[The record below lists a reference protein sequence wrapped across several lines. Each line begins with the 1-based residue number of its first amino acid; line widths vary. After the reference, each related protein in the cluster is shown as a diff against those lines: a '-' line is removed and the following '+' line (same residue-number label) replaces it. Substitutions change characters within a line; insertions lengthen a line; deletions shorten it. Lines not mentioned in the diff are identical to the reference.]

1 MYACIC
7 HAVTEREVA
16 FHATTGAETVEDVAE
31 RCQAGTGC
39 GTCVERISEIIESNT
54 PSVRPCVLAAMS
66 A

>member
-16 FHATTGAETVEDVAE
+16 FHATTGADSVEAVGE

-39 GTCVERISEIIESNT
+39 GTCVERISELIEHHASQ
-54 PSVRPCVLAAMS
+54 VRPCVLASLS